1 MFEDRLDYFRLLK
14 RPLLLFVLALNFSA
28 SPSMA
33 GTCIKDAREF
43 KIADGTVLKLRDY
56 LCESQGGT
64 RIQVQFH
71 RLNDR
76 TFSGIVGNKLPTILS
91 SIFGQSRLVENE
103 ISLEWQRLLSRFGDE
118 EFVGDRTLS
127 LSVDA
132 AGDRSGSSE
141 VPAGESLP
149 VRMLLPEQRAQ
160 PSDDFPPDAAIISP
174 LTHARKP
181 ENFNRVKRDQDEIY
195 WRYLTYRDLENYGAA
210 LAAWNRAITKITGVN

>member
-1 MFEDRLDYFRLLK
+1 MFENRLDYFRLLK

-64 RIQVQFH
+64 RIRVQFH

-91 SIFGQSRLVENE
+91 SIFGQARLVENE

-118 EFVGDRTLS
+118 EFAAGRTLS
-127 LSVDA
+127 LPWTPPEIEAEARKSRQGKVCLSECCFPSSV
-132 AGDRSGSSE
+132 RSH
-141 VPAGESLP
+141 
-149 VRMLLPEQRAQ
+149 QTI
-160 PSDDFPPDAAIISP
+160 FP
-174 LTHARKP
+174 LTLGSFLHSRMR
-181 ENFNRVKRDQDEIY
+181 ENQRISTE
-195 WRYLTYRDLENYGAA
+195 
-210 LAAWNRAITKITGVN
+210 